1 MGRRLDR
8 GLLVEM
14 AALFLMSASAF
25 AQKYP
30 AFPAAGAKK
39 VQDTD
44 TVMVW
49 DVTWTR
55 GQSTGMCERP
65 LDQVSVTLSDGA
77 VKVTKPDGTW
87 SIEERR
93 FGEVRLEPKGTVVS
107 EEGVSD
113 QLGREMVFQ
122 IKDFTPTK
130 LPTVE
135 GTPGQFPRIG
145 ATELF
150 ETDRI
155 KVWDATWKERTPLHL
170 HYTQTA
176 AVFLDGGTIRSY
188 SAEGERT
195 FSRDLGYVLI
205 GAPVKVPHSEQQIEG
220 SPRAIF
226 IEFK

>member
-1 MGRRLDR
+1 MRGQLDR
-8 GLLVEM
+8 SILAAPAAFLL
-14 AALFLMSASAF
+14 LSASAL

-44 TVMVW
+44 AVVVW
-49 DVTWTR
+49 DVTWTK
-55 GQSTGMCERP
+55 GQSTGMCELP
-65 LDQVSVTLSDGA
+65 LDQVSVTLTDGA

-87 SIEERR
+87 TIEERR
-93 FGEVRLEPKGTVVS
+93 VGSVRYESKGTV
-107 EEGVSD
+107 EAAEGVSD
-113 QLGREMVFQ
+113 QPGREMVFQ
-122 IKDFTPTK
+122 LKNFLPTK

-150 ETDRI
+150 ETDHI

-188 SAEGERT
+188 SSEGERT

>member
-1 MGRRLDR
+1 MRRRLDR
-8 GLLVEM
+8 NVFAGL
-14 AALFLMSASAF
+14 AALFLLSALAI

-39 VQDTD
+39 AQDTD
-44 TVMVW
+44 AVVVW

-55 GQSTGMCERP
+55 GQSTGMCELP
-65 LDQVSVTLSDGA
+65 LDQISVTLTEGA
-77 VKVTKPDGTW
+77 VKIAKPDGTW
-87 SIEERR
+87 SIEQRR
-93 FGEVRLEPKGTVVS
+93 VGSVRYESKGTVEA

-113 QLGREMVFQ
+113 PPGREMVFQ
-122 IKDFTPTK
+122 LKDFVPAK
-130 LPTVE
+130 APAVE
-135 GTPGQFPRIG
+135 GMPGQFPRIG

-150 ETDRI
+150 ETDRV

-188 SAEGERT
+188 SSEGERT
-195 FSRDLGYVLI
+195 FSRASGYVLM
-205 GAPVKVPHSEQQIEG
+205 GAPIKVPHSEQQIDG

>member
-1 MGRRLDR
+1 MRRLLGR
-8 GLLVEM
+8 KAFMGP
-14 AALFLMSASAF
+14 AALFLLSASAL

-30 AFPAAGAKK
+30 AFPTAGAKK

-44 TVMVW
+44 AVIVW
-49 DVTWTR
+49 DLTWTQ
-55 GQSTGMCERP
+55 GQSTGMCEHP
-65 LDQVSVTLSDGA
+65 LDEVSVTLADGA
-77 VKVTKPDGTW
+77 VKMTKPDGTW
-87 SIEERR
+87 SIEQRR
-93 FGEVRLEPKGTVVS
+93 LGSVRFKSKGTVKA

-113 QLGREMVFQ
+113 QPSREMIFQ
-122 IKDFTPTK
+122 LKDFTPATA
-130 LPTVE
+130 PTVE
-135 GTPGQFPRIG
+135 GMPGQFPRIG

-155 KVWDATWKERTPLHL
+155 RVWDATWKERTPLHL

-188 SAEGERT
+188 SAQGERT
-195 FSRDLGYVLI
+195 FSRAPGYVLI

-220 SPRAIF
+220 APRAIF